1 MQIALV
7 SNFNQLNYQLM
18 NGFKEAKEKK
28 YMANLKITILSILL
42 TVSCMA
48 QNKAIVP
55 QSGTIV
61 FSCKMDI
68 TDLVLFNQSKKDFKK
83 EFLKDMKE
91 TLIIE
96 RRFAGIP
103 VDTLKVSQFIKSNE
117 VAFSQLFDSSTMDD
131 DNVKFCLQYQ
141 DTMVKKYKIKND
153 FEEEVLNI
161 NAKTRMFEHDFT
173 EQLFDYSENNIKEV
187 KEYRKSTKKINGYK
201 CFKIIYTFSEPDLS
215 EYSSLMSSYTNTRE
229 MWVTD
234 KIKSDFHPIIN
245 DREIIMQY
253 YPLEIL
259 EYSDMVKGVK
269 KIYKLES
276 INIPKI

>member
-1 MQIALV
+1 
-7 SNFNQLNYQLM
+7 
-18 NGFKEAKEKK
+18 
-28 YMANLKITILSILL
+28 MANLKITILSILL